1 MVHNRSV
8 NRDTRLNVVILRSDD
23 GETWKEHTLAYLES
37 RWEGGE
43 EEIYQVRINLGV
55 TKIRPKFGFR
65 KK

>member
-1 MVHNRSV
+1 M
-8 NRDTRLNVVILRSDD
+8 NVVILRSDD